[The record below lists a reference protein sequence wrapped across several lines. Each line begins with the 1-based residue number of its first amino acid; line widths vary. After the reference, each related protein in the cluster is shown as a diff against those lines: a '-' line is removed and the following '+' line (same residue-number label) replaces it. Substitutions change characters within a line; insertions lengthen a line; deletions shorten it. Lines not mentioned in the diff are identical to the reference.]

1 MMSPMFTEIAL
12 ALTAGALILL
22 PFIPTLREWLQPTD
36 AAPLPIDQ
44 NATHNLRHFADALR
58 DLMTLLIGNAPTR
71 EQLHGY
77 GKSLFYHGKQ
87 ITIFHDDDGLDRIQ
101 TGDQLEVVGKMG
113 QIAVFAESAKIQPD
127 CETLADIYAL
137 KDLWIGDNVSLRAG
151 CALGHMEIAPG
162 VLVHRWIDANTINAG
177 PNLTVHGRITALDS
191 IRFAHNSHFVRGG
204 APTMIFGN
212 SVSGAVVAHS
222 IPGPHVTQR
231 FVLDGDATITEDI
244 PRNGNFVI
252 RGSGRMNPRC
262 SITGSIK
269 AHDFL
274 RIGNDVN
281 VAGSVVA
288 NKGIVMGER
297 CAALGPLI
305 SEQDIIIGP
314 DCLIGSPEHPT
325 TITCRKLV
333 IAQGVV
339 IHGVITTQDNAYVVF
354 EEIPLAV

>member
-1 MMSPMFTEIAL
+1 MMSPMFAEIAL
-12 ALTAGALILL
+12 ALTAGVLIFL

-44 NATHNLRHFADALR
+44 NAKHEMRHFADSLR
-58 DLMTLLIGNAPTR
+58 GLMTTLIGASPTR
-71 EQLHGY
+71 EQLREY
-77 GKSLFYHGKQ
+77 GKGLFYQGKQ
-87 ITIFHDDDGLDRIQ
+87 VTIFHDDDGLDVAQ
-101 TGDQLEVVGKMG
+101 TADMLEAAGKLG
-113 QIAVFAESAKIQPD
+113 QISVFAASAKIQPGCD
-127 CETLADIYAL
+127 TLADIYAL
-137 KDLWIGDNVSLRAG
+137 KDLWIGDNVRLRAG
-151 CALGHMEIAPG
+151 CALGHLEISPD
-162 VLVHRWIDANTINAG
+162 VLVHRWIDAHTINAG
-177 PNLTVHGRITALDS
+177 QNLIVHGRITALNS
-191 IRFAHNSHFVRGG
+191 IRFAHNTQFVRGG
-204 APTMIFGN
+204 APIMIFGD

-244 PRNGNFVI
+244 ARNGNFVI
-252 RGSGRMNPRC
+252 RGSGRMNSRC

-314 DCLIGSPEHPT
+314 DCLIGSPEFPT

-339 IHGVITTQDNAYVVF
+339 IHGVITTQDSAHVVF